1 MPGCTGKSHHK
12 LGWTGFRS
20 RRRVVLPEIS
30 NPQRWERIKSL
41 FNDALELPVEH
52 RSAFLA
58 ICCEDDELRA
68 EVEAILEHSQ
78 RAGSFLEES
87 PAQGLAA
94 DFPAR
99 PATASFSSGEIISG
113 RFRIVA
119 FLGRGGMGEVYK
131 AEDTRLHRLVALKF
145 LPQEVAGYW
154 QSLSRFQREAQA
166 ASALNHRNICIVYDL
181 GEQNGRAFIAME
193 FLEGQTLREVI
204 SGRPLALERLLDI
217 GAQVADGLDAAHS
230 KGIMHR
236 DIKPENIFIISRGD
250 AKILD
255 FGLAKL
261 QPRGMGGSKDDITS
275 GAPEVTQPWAALGT
289 AAYMSPEQARG
300 EKLDTRTD
308 LFSFGL
314 VLYEMSTGRRAFTGA
329 TAAIVFAS
337 LLKET
342 PAPPSETNP
351 AIPVELDKIV
361 SKALEKDR
369 ALRYQHAMEIR
380 QDLERVKRH
389 AERNRTAELASDVL
403 NRVRFPESQP
413 ATRPGLRVRP
423 WVMIIGLMICLL
435 SAGLLL
441 WMRNHR
447 PTTASHTEYTQ
458 LTFWADS
465 ATSPALSPDGHM
477 LAFIR
482 GESPGIGPGDVYLKL
497 LPDGEPVRLT
507 HDDHPKMGLAFSPDS
522 SKISFTR
529 GDGWDWQ
536 GWTVPVLGGEPS
548 ELLPN
553 ASALTWAGPHQVLFS
568 EAGKAMKIVT
578 AGESRANERD
588 VYVPK
593 GTNMA
598 HRSYLSPDSK
608 WVLVVEMDESTSWLP
623 CRLVPFSGGSEGK
636 QVGPIPS
643 ACTEAAWSPDGRL
656 MYFAANAGTGFHLW
670 RQRFPDGVAE
680 QITFGATQERGI
692 AVAPDGKSL
701 VTSVGSQQ
709 STVWVHTLKGDE
721 QISMEE
727 FAYLPSLS
735 LDGHTLYYLV
745 RKNAGKPLSGD
756 LWLSDLNS
764 SHKEQ
769 LVPGISIARYS
780 VSPDGKK
787 VVFTRADSGSRSGI
801 WIWSLDRHA
810 SPRQLQTAE
819 ADTPIFAR
827 NGEILF
833 SMKEGEFHYIF
844 RMKEDGTDLRKAIPD
859 PISHLISVSPD
870 DRWIVAAVD
879 SGNSGLTQIVSG
891 YPIAGGIP
899 RVLCRV
905 CGLGSGDIDPPVVSW
920 SFDQKSMYI
929 SLTHT
934 GANDKPRTIVISLSP
949 GDAFPTMWSE
959 LVTNP
964 KLLRTRGVHVLDV
977 PSVFPGPDA
986 SNYAFW
992 RFSTQRN
999 LYRISLP

>member
-1 MPGCTGKSHHK
+1 
-12 LGWTGFRS
+12 
-20 RRRVVLPEIS
+20 
-30 NPQRWERIKSL
+30 L
-41 FNDALELPVEH
+41 FNEALELPPEL
-52 RSAFLA
+52 RAAFLTA
-58 ICCEDDELRA
+58 CCEDEKLRA
-68 EVEAILEHSQ
+68 EVESILEHYQ
-78 RAGSFLEES
+78 RAGSFLQES
-87 PAQGLAA
+87 PAQRLAA
-94 DFPAR
+94 DLPANSAA
-99 PATASFSSGEIISG
+99 PGFSSGEIISG
-113 RFRIVA
+113 RFRIA
-119 FLGRGGMGEVYK
+119 GFLGRGGMGEVYK
-131 AEDTRLHRLVALKF
+131 AEDMRLHRLVALKF
-145 LPQEVAGYW
+145 LPGDLAGYS

-166 ASALNHRNICIVYDL
+166 ASALNHRNICVVYDL

-193 FLEGQTLREVI
+193 FLEGQTLRDVI
-204 SGRPLALERLLDI
+204 MGRPLELERLLDI
-217 GAQVADGLDAAHS
+217 GVQVADGLDAAHS

-236 DIKPENIFIISRGD
+236 DIKPENIFIVSRGD

-261 QPRGMGGSKDDITS
+261 QPVGMAGAGDDITS
-275 GAPEVTQPWAALGT
+275 GAAELTQHGAAMGT

-314 VLYEMSTGRRAFTGA
+314 VLYEMGAGRRAFTGD
-329 TAAIVFAS
+329 TAAMIFAS
-337 LLKET
+337 LLTET
-342 PAPPSETNP
+342 PVPPSKINR
-351 AIPVELDKIV
+351 AIPRELDKIIG
-361 SKALEKDR
+361 KALEKDR
-369 ALRYQHAMEIR
+369 ALRYQHAADIR
-380 QDLERVKRH
+380 DDLQRLKTHSEKNQTAALSSRALKPMWSQQTH
-389 AERNRTAELASDVL
+389 AV
-403 NRVRFPESQP
+403 
-413 ATRPGLRVRP
+413 TRPRLRVPP
-423 WVMIIGLMICLL
+423 WAVIIGLTVCLL

-441 WMRNHR
+441 WTRNRR
-447 PTTASHTEYTQ
+447 PATPTHMEYTQ
-458 LTFWADS
+458 LTYLADS

-482 GESPGIGPGDVYLKL
+482 GESPFLGPGDVYLKL

-553 ASALTWAGPHQVLFS
+553 ASALTWVGPHQVLFS
-568 EAGKAMKIVT
+568 EAEKAMKIVT
-578 AGESRANERD
+578 AGESRVNARD
-588 VYVPK
+588 VYIPK
-593 GTNMA
+593 GANMA

-608 WVLVVEMDESTSWLP
+608 WVLVTEMDEAVSFTP

-643 ACTEAAWSPDGRL
+643 ACTEAAWSPDGRW
-656 MYFAANAGTGFHLW
+656 MYFAANAGNGFHLW

-680 QITFGATQERGI
+680 QLTFGATEERGI

-701 VTSVGSQQ
+701 VTSIGSQQ
-709 STVWVHTLKGDE
+709 STVWIHTLKGDK
-721 QISMEE
+721 QVSMEE

-745 RKNAGKPLSGD
+745 RKNAGKLLSGE
-756 LWLSDLNS
+756 LWLADLNS
-764 SHKEQ
+764 GHKEQ

-780 VSPDGKK
+780 VSPDGKT
-787 VVFTRADSGSRSGI
+787 VAFTRADSDSHSGI

-810 SPRQLQTAE
+810 SPRQLPTAE

-833 SMKEGEFHYIF
+833 SMKEGAFNYIF
-844 RMKEDGTDLRKAIPD
+844 RVKEDGTDLRKAIPD
-859 PISHLISVSPD
+859 PVARLVSLSPD
-870 DRWIVAAVD
+870 DRWLVVTIA
-879 SGNSGLTQIVSG
+879 SGNTDRSQTVSG
-891 YPIAGGIP
+891 YPMRGGPP

-905 CGLGSGDIDPPVVSW
+905 CAVGSFEIDPPVVGW
-920 SFDQKSMYI
+920 SFDQKSMFI

-934 GANDKPRTIVISLSP
+934 GANDKPKTIVIPLNP
-949 GDAFPTMWSE
+949 GDAFPASWSE
-959 LVTNP
+959 LVTNT
-964 KLLRTRGVHVLDV
+964 KLPRMPGVRMLDL

-992 RFSTQRN
+992 RVSTQRN

>member
-1 MPGCTGKSHHK
+1 M
-12 LGWTGFRS
+12 
-20 RRRVVLPEIS
+20 

-41 FNDALELPVEH
+41 FNEALELPAEH
-52 RSAFLA
+52 RAAFLA
-58 ICCEDDELRA
+58 VCCEDEKLRA
-68 EVEAILEHSQ
+68 EVEAILEHNQ
-78 RAGSFLEES
+78 RAGSFLQES
-87 PAQGLAA
+87 PAQRLVA
-94 DFPAR
+94 DLPVDS
-99 PATASFSSGEIISG
+99 ATPSFSSGEIISG
-113 RFRIVA
+113 RFRIA
-119 FLGRGGMGEVYK
+119 GFLGRGGMGEVYK

-145 LPQEVAGYW
+145 LPEDVGGYS

-166 ASALNHRNICIVYDL
+166 ASALNHRNICVVYDL

-193 FLEGQTLREVI
+193 FLEGQTLKDVI
-204 SGRPLALERLLDI
+204 MGRPLELERLLDI

-230 KGIMHR
+230 KGIIHR

-261 QPRGMGGSKDDITS
+261 QREGMAATDDDVAGEAVEITQH
-275 GAPEVTQPWAALGT
+275 GAAMGT

-314 VLYEMSTGRRAFTGA
+314 VLYEMGTGRRAFSGA
-329 TAAIVFAS
+329 TAAMIFAS

-342 PAPPSETNP
+342 PAPPSVINP
-351 AIPVELDKIV
+351 AIPLELDKIIR
-361 SKALEKDR
+361 KALEKDR
-369 ALRYQHAMEIR
+369 ALRYQHAADIR
-380 QDLERVKRH
+380 EDLERLKTH
-389 AERNRTAELASDVL
+389 FERNRTAALASGAL
-403 NRVRFPESQP
+403 NPGWPQESHP
-413 ATRPGLRVRP
+413 VTRPRLRVPP
-423 WVMIIGLMICLL
+423 WALIIGLMVCLL

-441 WMRNHR
+441 WMRNR
-447 PTTASHTEYTQ
+447 QPATPSHTEYTQ
-458 LTFWADS
+458 LTYLADS
-465 ATSPALSPDGHM
+465 AISPALSPDGRM

-482 GESPGIGPGDVYLKL
+482 GESTFLGPGDVYLKL
-497 LPDGEPVRLT
+497 LPDAEPVRLT

-529 GDGWDWQ
+529 GEGWDWQ
-536 GWTVPVLGGEPS
+536 GWTVPVSGGEPS

-553 ASALTWAGPHQVLFS
+553 ASALTWVGPHQVLFS
-568 EAGKAMKIVT
+568 EEGKAMKIVT

-593 GTNMA
+593 GANMA

-608 WVLVVEMDESTSWLP
+608 WVLVAEMDEAVSFTP
-623 CRLVPFSGGSEGK
+623 CRLVPFSGGSEAK

-643 ACTEAAWSPDGRL
+643 ACTEAAWSPDGRW
-656 MYFAANAGTGFHLW
+656 MYFAANAGNGFHLW

-680 QITFGATQERGI
+680 QLTFGATEERGI

-701 VTSVGSQQ
+701 VTSIGSTQ
-709 STVWVHTLKGDE
+709 STVWVHTPKGD
-721 QISMEE
+721 QQVSMEE

-735 LDGHTLYYLV
+735 LDGHRLYYLV
-745 RKNAGKPLSGD
+745 RKNVGKLLSGE

-764 SHKEQ
+764 GHREQ

-787 VVFTRADSGSRSGI
+787 VAFTWAAGDSHSGI

-810 SPRQLQTAE
+810 SPRQLLAAE

-833 SMKEGEFHYIF
+833 SMKEGAFNYIF

-859 PISHLISVSPD
+859 PVARLISVSPD
-870 DRWIVAAVD
+870 DRWIVATIA
-879 SGNSGLTQIVSG
+879 SGNSGGSQIVSG
-891 YPIAGGIP
+891 YPMRGGLP

-905 CGLGSGDIDPPVVSW
+905 CAVGSFEIDPPIVSW
-920 SFDQKSMYI
+920 SLDQKSMYI

-934 GANDKPRTIVISLSP
+934 GANDKPKTIVIPLNP
-949 GDAFPTMWSE
+949 GNAFPTSWSE
-959 LVTNP
+959 LVTDT
-964 KLLRTRGVHVLDV
+964 KLPRMPGVRVLDL
-977 PSVFPGPDA
+977 PSVFPGPNA

>member
-1 MPGCTGKSHHK
+1 
-12 LGWTGFRS
+12 
-20 RRRVVLPEIS
+20 
-30 NPQRWERIKSL
+30 L
-41 FNDALELPVEH
+41 FNEALELPAEH

-58 ICCEDDELRA
+58 ICCEDEELRA
-68 EVEAILEHSQ
+68 EVEAILEHNQ
-78 RAGSFLEES
+78 RAGSFLQES
-87 PAQGLAA
+87 PAQWLAA
-94 DFPAR
+94 DSPAGS
-99 PATASFSSGEIISG
+99 ASASFSSGEIISG
-113 RFRIVA
+113 RFRIAA

-145 LPQEVAGYW
+145 LPQEVAGYS

-166 ASALNHRNICIVYDL
+166 ASALNHRNICVVYDL

-193 FLEGQTLREVI
+193 FLEGQTLRDVI
-204 SGRPLALERLLDI
+204 MGRPLELERLLDI

-236 DIKPENIFIISRGD
+236 DIKPENIFVTSRGE

-261 QPRGMGGSKDDITS
+261 QREGMAASDSEAVEI
-275 GAPEVTQPWAALGT
+275 TQPWAALGT

-314 VLYEMSTGRRAFTGA
+314 VLYEMGTGRRAFSGA
-329 TAAIVFAS
+329 TPAMVFAS

-342 PAPPSETNP
+342 PMPPSEMNP
-351 AIPVELDKIV
+351 AIPPELDKII
-361 SKALEKDR
+361 SKALEKDS
-369 ALRYQHAMEIR
+369 ALRYQHAADIR
-380 QDLERVKRH
+380 EDLERLKRH
-389 AERNRTAELASDVL
+389 LERDRTAELASGAL
-403 NRVRFPESQP
+403 NPVRSQESHLVRSP
-413 ATRPGLRVRP
+413 RLRVSP
-423 WVMIIGLMICLL
+423 WMVIIGLMTCLL

-441 WMRNHR
+441 WMRDRR
-447 PTTASHTEYTQ
+447 PATPAHMEYTQ
-458 LTFWADS
+458 LTYWADS

-482 GESPGIGPGDVYLKL
+482 GESPFLGPGDVYLKL

-536 GWTVPVLGGEPS
+536 GWTVPVLGGEPA

-553 ASALTWAGPHQVLFS
+553 ASALTWVGPHQVMFS
-568 EAGKAMKIVT
+568 ELGKAMKIVT
-578 AGESRANERD
+578 AGESRANQRD

-593 GTNMA
+593 GANMA
-598 HRSYLSPDSK
+598 HRSYLSPDSQ
-608 WVLVVEMDESTSWLP
+608 WVLVVEMSESGPVMP

-643 ACTEAAWSPDGRL
+643 ACTEAAWSPDGRW
-656 MYFAANAGTGFHLW
+656 MYFAANAGNGFHLW
-670 RQRFPDGVAE
+670 RERFPDGVAE
-680 QITFGATQERGI
+680 QLTFGATEERGI
-692 AVAPDGKSL
+692 AAAPDGKSL
-701 VTSVGSQQ
+701 VTAVGSQQ
-709 STVWVHTLKGDE
+709 STVWVHTLKGN
-721 QISMEE
+721 QQVSMEE
-727 FAYLPSLS
+727 LAYLPSLS

-745 RKNAGKPLSGD
+745 HKNAGKGLSGE

-764 SHKEQ
+764 SRKEQ
-769 LVPGISIARYS
+769 LLPGISIARYS
-780 VSPDGKK
+780 VSPDGKE
-787 VVFTRADSGSRSGI
+787 VAFTRADGDTHSGI

-833 SMKEGEFHYIF
+833 SKKEGAFHYIF
-844 RMKEDGTDLRKAIPD
+844 RMKQDGTDLRKELPD
-859 PISHLISVSPD
+859 SIASLISLSPD

-879 SGNSGLTQIVSG
+879 SSQSASSQIISG
-891 YPIAGGIP
+891 YPVGGGPP

-905 CGLGSGDIDPPVVSW
+905 CGIGSFDTDPPIVSW

-934 GANDKPRTIVISLSP
+934 GANDQPKTVVVPLNP
-949 GDAFPTMWSE
+949 GDAFPTLWSE
-959 LVTNP
+959 LVTNT
-964 KLLRTRGVHVLDV
+964 KLLRMRGVRVLDL

>member
-1 MPGCTGKSHHK
+1 
-12 LGWTGFRS
+12 
-20 RRRVVLPEIS
+20 
-30 NPQRWERIKSL
+30 L
-41 FNDALELPVEH
+41 FNEALELPAEH
-52 RSAFLA
+52 RAAFLA
-58 ICCEDDELRA
+58 ACCEDEELRA
-68 EVEAILEHSQ
+68 EVEAILEHNQ
-78 RAGSFLEES
+78 RAGSFLQES
-87 PAQGLAA
+87 PAQGLVA
-94 DFPAR
+94 DFPASS
-99 PATASFSSGEIISG
+99 ATASFSSGEMISG
-113 RFRIVA
+113 RFRITS

-145 LPQEVAGYW
+145 LPEDVAGYW

-166 ASALNHRNICIVYDL
+166 ASALNHRNICVVYDL
-181 GEQNGRAFIAME
+181 GEQSGRAFIAME
-193 FLEGQTLREVI
+193 FLEGQTLRDVI
-204 SGRPLALERLLDI
+204 MGRPLALERLLDI

-236 DIKPENIFIISRGD
+236 DIKPENIFVTSRGD

-261 QPRGMGGSKDDITS
+261 QRGGLAASDDDIAS
-275 GAPEVTQPWAALGT
+275 EAVELTQPWAALGT

-300 EKLDTRTD
+300 EELDTRTD

-314 VLYEMSTGRRAFTGA
+314 VLYEMGTGRRAFTGA
-329 TAAIVFAS
+329 TAPIVFAS

-342 PAPPSETNP
+342 PVPPSEINR
-351 AIPVELDKIV
+351 AIPSELDKII
-361 SKALEKDR
+361 SKALEKDS
-369 ALRYQHAMEIR
+369 ALRYQHAAEIR
-380 QDLERVKRH
+380 EDLERLKRH
-389 AERNRTAELASDVL
+389 SERSGTAELASGRL
-403 NRVRFPESQP
+403 NPVASQESHP
-413 ATRPGLRVRP
+413 VARPRLRVPR
-423 WVMIIGLMICLL
+423 WVVMMGLMICLL
-435 SAGLLL
+435 GAGLLL
-441 WMRNHR
+441 WMRNRR
-447 PTTASHTEYTQ
+447 PATATHTEYTQ
-458 LTFWADS
+458 LTHWADS

-482 GESPGIGPGDVYLKL
+482 GESAFLGPGDVYLKL

-522 SKISFTR
+522 SKVSFTR
-529 GDGWDWQ
+529 GEGWDWQ

-548 ELLPN
+548 ELLAN
-553 ASALTWAGPHQVLFS
+553 ASALTWVGPHQVLFS

-588 VYVPK
+588 VYVPRA
-593 GTNMA
+593 TNMA

-608 WVLVVEMDESTSWLP
+608 WVLVAEMDEAVSWTP

-643 ACTEAAWSPDGRL
+643 ACTEAAWSPDGRW
-656 MYFAANAGTGFHLW
+656 MYFAANAGNGFHLW
-670 RQRFPDGVAE
+670 RERFPDGVAE
-680 QITFGATQERGI
+680 QLTFGATEERGV

-709 STVWVHTLKGDE
+709 STVWVHTLKGN
-721 QISMEE
+721 QQVSMEE

-745 RKNAGKPLSGD
+745 RKDAGGFLSGE

-769 LVPGISIARYS
+769 LLPGISIGRYS
-780 VSPDGKK
+780 VSRDGKK
-787 VVFTRADSGSRSGI
+787 VVFTGASNDSHSGI

-833 SMKEGEFHYIF
+833 SMKEGAFHYIF
-844 RMKEDGTDLRKAIPD
+844 RMKQDGTDLRKAIPD
-859 PISHLISVSPD
+859 PIARLISVSPD
-870 DRWIVAAVD
+870 DRWIVAAID
-879 SGNSGLTQIVSG
+879 SGNSASQQIVSS
-891 YPIAGGIP
+891 YPMGGGLP

-905 CGLGSGDIDPPVVSW
+905 CAVGSFEINPPIVSW

-929 SLTHT
+929 SLSHT
-934 GANDKPRTIVISLSP
+934 GANDKPSTIVIPLNP
-949 GDAFPTMWSE
+949 GDAFPTSWSE
-959 LVTNP
+959 LVTNAN
-964 KLLRTRGVHVLDV
+964 LLRMRGVRVIDL

-986 SNYAFW
+986 SKYAFW

>member
-1 MPGCTGKSHHK
+1 M
-12 LGWTGFRS
+12 
-20 RRRVVLPEIS
+20 
-30 NPQRWERIKSL
+30 
-41 FNDALELPVEH
+41 FNEALELPAEH
-52 RSAFLA
+52 RAAFLEA
-58 ICCEDDELRA
+58 CCEDEELRA
-68 EVEAILEHSQ
+68 EVEAILEHNE
-78 RAGSFLEES
+78 RAGSFLQES
-87 PAQGLAA
+87 PAQRLAA
-94 DFPAR
+94 DLPANS
-99 PATASFSSGEIISG
+99 ASASFSSGEMISG
-113 RFRIVA
+113 RFRIAA

-145 LPQEVAGYW
+145 LPEDVAGYW

-166 ASALNHRNICIVYDL
+166 ASALNHRNICVVYDL

-193 FLEGQTLREVI
+193 FLEGQTLRDVI
-204 SGRPLALERLLDI
+204 MGRPLELERLLNI

-236 DIKPENIFIISRGD
+236 DIKPENIFVTSRGD

-261 QPRGMGGSKDDITS
+261 QRGGMAAPDDDIAS
-275 GAPEVTQPWAALGT
+275 EAVELTQPWAALGT

-300 EKLDTRTD
+300 EELDTRTD

-314 VLYEMSTGRRAFTGA
+314 VLYEMGTGRRAFTGA
-329 TAAIVFAS
+329 TAPIVFAS

-342 PAPPSETNP
+342 PVPPSEINR
-351 AIPVELDKIV
+351 AIPIELDKII
-361 SKALEKDR
+361 SKALEKDS
-369 ALRYQHAMEIR
+369 ALRYQHAAEIR
-380 QDLERVKRH
+380 EDLERLKRH
-389 AERNRTAELASDVL
+389 AERSGTAELASVAL
-403 NRVRFPESQP
+403 NPVASQEFHP
-413 ATRPGLRVRP
+413 VTRPRLRVPR
-423 WVMIIGLMICLL
+423 WVVIVGLMVCVL

-441 WMRNHR
+441 WVRNRR
-447 PTTASHTEYTQ
+447 PAAPARMEYTQ
-458 LTFWADS
+458 LTYLSDS

-482 GESPGIGPGDVYLKL
+482 GENPFIGPGDVYLQL

-522 SKISFTR
+522 SRVSFTR
-529 GDGWDWQ
+529 GEGWESQ

-568 EAGKAMKIVT
+568 EDGKATKIVT

-593 GTNMA
+593 AGNMA

-608 WVLVVEMDESTSWLP
+608 WVLVVEMDKSVAWVP

-636 QVGPIPS
+636 QVGPVPS
-643 ACTEAAWSPDGRL
+643 ACTEAAWSPDGRW
-656 MYFAANAGTGFHLW
+656 MYFAANVGNAYHLW

-680 QITFGATQERGI
+680 QLTFGATEEHGI

-701 VTSVGSQQ
+701 VTSIGSQQ
-709 STVWVHTLKGDE
+709 GTVWVHTPEGD
-721 QISMEE
+721 QQVSMEK

-735 LDGHTLYYLV
+735 ADGRTLYYLA
-745 RKNAGKPLSGD
+745 RKNVGAFLSGE
-756 LWLSDLNS
+756 LWLLDLNS
-764 SHKEQ
+764 GHKEQ
-769 LVPGISIARYS
+769 LVPGISIGRYS

-787 VVFTRADSGSRSGI
+787 VAFTRADNGSQSGI
-801 WIWSLDRHA
+801 WIWPLDRRA
-810 SPRQLQTAE
+810 SPRQLLTAE

-833 SMKEGEFHYIF
+833 SMKEGAFHYIF

-859 PISHLISVSPD
+859 PVAHLISLSPD
-870 DRWIVAAVD
+870 DRWIVATTD
-879 SGNSGLTQIVSG
+879 SGNSGSSGIVSG
-891 YPIAGGIP
+891 YHMGGGPP

-905 CGLGSGDIDPPVVSW
+905 CAVGSFDIGPPIVSW
-920 SFDQKSMYI
+920 SLDQRSMYI
-929 SLTHT
+929 SLSHT
-934 GANDKPRTIVISLSP
+934 GANDKPRTIVIP
-949 GDAFPTMWSE
+949 VNPNDAFPAWWSE

-964 KLLRTRGVHVLDV
+964 KLPRMPGVRVLDI

>member
-1 MPGCTGKSHHK
+1 
-12 LGWTGFRS
+12 
-20 RRRVVLPEIS
+20 
-30 NPQRWERIKSL
+30 L
-41 FNDALELPVEH
+41 FNEALELPPES
-52 RSAFLA
+52 RAAFLA
-58 ICCEDDELRA
+58 ACCEDEKLRA
-68 EVEAILEHSQ
+68 EVEAILDHYQ
-78 RAGSFLEES
+78 RAGSFLQES
-87 PAQGLAA
+87 PAQRLVA
-94 DFPAR
+94 DLPANS
-99 PATASFSSGEIISG
+99 ATPSFSSGEIISG
-113 RFRIVA
+113 RFRIA
-119 FLGRGGMGEVYK
+119 GFLGRGGMGEVYK
-131 AEDTRLHRLVALKF
+131 AEDMRLHRLVALKF
-145 LPQEVAGYW
+145 LPGDVAGYS
-154 QSLSRFQREAQA
+154 QSLSRFQREAEA
-166 ASALNHRNICIVYDL
+166 ASALNHRNICVVYDL

-193 FLEGQTLREVI
+193 FLEGQTLRDVI
-204 SGRPLALERLLDI
+204 MGRPLQLERLLDI

-255 FGLAKL
+255 FGLAKV
-261 QPRGMGGSKDDITS
+261 QPGGMAGSNTDITS
-275 GAPEVTQPWAALGT
+275 GALDLTQRGAAMGT

-314 VLYEMSTGRRAFTGA
+314 VLYEMGTGRRAFTGD
-329 TAAIVFAS
+329 TAAMIFAS

-342 PAPPSETNP
+342 PVPPSEINR
-351 AIPVELDKIV
+351 AIPLELDKII

-369 ALRYQHAMEIR
+369 ALRYQHAADIR
-380 QDLERVKRH
+380 EDLERLRTH
-389 AERNRTAELASDVL
+389 SERSRTAAPASGALKPVW
-403 NRVRFPESQP
+403 SQQSHP
-413 ATRPGLRVRP
+413 VTRPRLRVPP
-423 WVMIIGLMICLL
+423 WAVVIGLMVCLL

-441 WMRNHR
+441 WMRNRR
-447 PTTASHTEYTQ
+447 PATPTHTEYTQ
-458 LTFWADS
+458 LTYLADS
-465 ATSPALSPDGHM
+465 ATAPALSPDGHM

-482 GESPGIGPGDVYLKL
+482 GESPGLGPGDVYLKL

-529 GDGWDWQ
+529 GEGWDWQ

-593 GTNMA
+593 GTAMA

-608 WVLVVEMDESTSWLP
+608 WVLVVEMDESASWMP
-623 CRLVPFSGGSEGK
+623 CRLVPFSGGSEGR

-643 ACTEAAWSPDGRL
+643 ACTEAAWSPDGRW
-656 MYFAANAGTGFHLW
+656 MYFAANAGNGFHLW
-670 RQRFPDGVAE
+670 RERFPDGVAE
-680 QITFGATQERGI
+680 QITFGAPEERGI

-709 STVWVHTLKGDE
+709 STVWVHTLKGD
-721 QISMEE
+721 QQVSMEE

-745 RKNAGKPLSGD
+745 RKNAGKPLSGE

-787 VVFTRADSGSRSGI
+787 VAFTRADSGSHSGI

-833 SMKEGEFHYIF
+833 SMKEGAFNYIF

-859 PISHLISVSPD
+859 PIDRLISLSPD
-870 DRWIVAAVD
+870 DRWIVTATA
-879 SGNSGLTQIVSG
+879 SGSSDRPQIVFG
-891 YPIAGGIP
+891 YPMQGGIP

-905 CGLGSGDIDPPVVSW
+905 CAVGSGEIDPPIVSW

-929 SLTHT
+929 DLTHT
-934 GANDKPRTIVISLSP
+934 GANDKPKTIVIPLNP
-949 GDAFPTMWSE
+949 GEAFPGSWSE
-959 LVTNP
+959 LVTNT
-964 KLLRTRGVHVLDV
+964 KLLRMRGVRVLDL

>member
-1 MPGCTGKSHHK
+1 
-12 LGWTGFRS
+12 
-20 RRRVVLPEIS
+20 
-30 NPQRWERIKSL
+30 L
-41 FNDALELPVEH
+41 FNEALELPPE
-52 RSAFLA
+52 RRAAFLA
-58 ICCEDDELRA
+58 ASCEDEKLRA
-68 EVEAILEHSQ
+68 EVEAILEHYQ

-87 PAQGLAA
+87 PAQRLAA
-94 DFPAR
+94 DLPAHS
-99 PATASFSSGEIISG
+99 ATPSFSSGEIISG
-113 RFRIVA
+113 RFRIA
-119 FLGRGGMGEVYK
+119 GFLGRGGMGEVYK
-131 AEDTRLHRLVALKF
+131 AEDMRLHRLVALKF
-145 LPQEVAGYW
+145 LPGDVAGYS
-154 QSLSRFQREAQA
+154 QSLSRFQREAEA
-166 ASALNHRNICIVYDL
+166 ASALNHRNICVVYDL

-193 FLEGQTLREVI
+193 LLEGQTLKDVI
-204 SGRPLALERLLDI
+204 SGRPLELKRLLNI

-261 QPRGMGGSKDDITS
+261 QPRGMAGPNDDITS
-275 GAPEVTQPWAALGT
+275 GALDITQHGAAMGT

-314 VLYEMSTGRRAFTGA
+314 VLYEMGTGRRAFTGD
-329 TAAIVFAS
+329 TAAMIFAS

-342 PAPPSETNP
+342 PVPPSEINR
-351 AIPVELDKIV
+351 AIPRELDKII

-369 ALRYQHAMEIR
+369 ALRYQHAADIR
-380 QDLERVKRH
+380 EDLERLKTH
-389 AERNRTAELASDVL
+389 SERNETAAIASGALKPVW
-403 NRVRFPESQP
+403 SQQSHP
-413 ATRPGLRVRP
+413 VTRPRLRVPP
-423 WVMIIGLMICLL
+423 WAVIIGLMVCLL
-435 SAGLLL
+435 SAGSLL
-441 WMRNHR
+441 WMRNRR
-447 PTTASHTEYTQ
+447 PATPTHTEYTQ
-458 LTFWADS
+458 LTYLADS

-482 GESPGIGPGDVYLKL
+482 GESPGLGPGDVYLKL

-529 GDGWDWQ
+529 GAGWDWQ

-593 GTNMA
+593 GTGMA

-608 WVLVVEMDESTSWLP
+608 WVLLVEMDESASWMP
-623 CRLVPFSGGSEGK
+623 CRLVPFSGGSEGR

-643 ACTEAAWSPDGRL
+643 ACTEAAWSPDGRW
-656 MYFAANAGTGFHLW
+656 MYFAANAGNGFHLW
-670 RQRFPDGVAE
+670 RERFPDGVAE
-680 QITFGATQERGI
+680 QITFGATEERGI

-709 STVWVHTLKGDE
+709 STVWVHTLKGD
-721 QISMEE
+721 QQVSMEE

-745 RKNAGKPLSGD
+745 RKNAGKPLSGE

-787 VVFTRADSGSRSGI
+787 VAFTRTDSGSHSGI
-801 WIWSLDRHA
+801 WIWPLDRHA

-833 SMKEGEFHYIF
+833 SMKEGAFNYIF
-844 RMKEDGTDLRKAIPD
+844 RMKEDGTDLRKAIPQ
-859 PISHLISVSPD
+859 PVAHLISLSPD

-879 SGNSGLTQIVSG
+879 SGNSDLSQIVSG
-891 YPIAGGIP
+891 YPTGGGIP

-905 CGLGSGDIDPPVVSW
+905 CAVGSGEIDPGIVSW

-934 GANDKPRTIVISLSP
+934 GANDKPKTIVIPLKP
-949 GDAFPTMWSE
+949 GDAFPTSWSE
-959 LVTNP
+959 LVTNT
-964 KLLRTRGVHVLDV
+964 KLPRMPGVRVLDL

-986 SNYAFW
+986 SNYASW